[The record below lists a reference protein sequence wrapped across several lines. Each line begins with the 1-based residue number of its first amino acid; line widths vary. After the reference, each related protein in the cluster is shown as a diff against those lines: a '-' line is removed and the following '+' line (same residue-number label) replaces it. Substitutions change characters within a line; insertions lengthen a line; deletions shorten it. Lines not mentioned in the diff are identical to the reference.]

1 MLRVEQISVR
11 FGGVQ
16 ALERVTLDVG
26 AGTITG
32 LIGPNGAGKT
42 TLFNVINGLQ
52 RPNEGRILLADRN
65 ITKLSPARRARRGL
79 ARTFQRLEIFG
90 SMTARENIQVAAELH
105 RRWARGAPE
114 PRAATAEILERLGIS
129 AVAAVQADTL
139 PTGIARLVELGR
151 AIATEPSVLLLDEPG
166 SGLDT
171 SETQELGDVL
181 LSLTASGMGVL
192 LVEHDMELAMRVSNE
207 LYVLE
212 FGRVIANGPPAEI
225 QADPAVRLAYLGAE
239 AHVEGHHATALD
251 AAVSDDALGDDVAPV
266 VIAPVVNAP
275 VVDAPVVNAP
285 VVRDGNDD
293 HTDAPRIVLNAT
305 AGADNGEAPDRVAS
319 DGAASDGGTDAER
332 VPILELT
339 GIKAGYGEIEILHG
353 VDITVSRGTVFAL
366 LGSNGAGKSTA
377 LKVASGRL
385 RASAG
390 AILFAGQDVTRWH
403 PERLTRAGLCTIP
416 EGRGVFPN
424 LSVAENLQMW
434 TYRGGLKRREIEEK
448 AYATFPILSQRRR
461 QVAGTLS
468 GGEQQML
475 AMSRALSTNPKLLLL
490 DEISMGLAP
499 LIVAELYSVVANL
512 AADGLTILVVEQSA
526 RTALDV
532 ADRAA
537 VMAHGQIVLEG
548 TPEVVADSV
557 LDIYLAGGSS

>member
-1 MLRVEQISVR
+1 MLRVEEISVR
-11 FGGVQ
+11 FGGVH
-16 ALERVTLDVG
+16 ALDQLTLGVS

-52 RPNEGRILLADRN
+52 RPNQGRVLLANRD
-65 ITKLSPARRARRGL
+65 ITGLSPARRARRGL
-79 ARTFQRLEIFG
+79 ARTFQRLEVFG

-105 RRWARGAPE
+105 RRWARGAPD

-129 AVAAVQADTL
+129 AVADVQADTL

-171 SETQELGDVL
+171 AETHALGDVL
-181 LSLTASGMGVL
+181 VSLAASGIGVL
-192 LVEHDMELAMRVSNE
+192 LVEHDMELAMRVSKE

-212 FGRVIANGPPAEI
+212 FGRVIATGRPADI

-239 AHVEGHHATALD
+239 AHVEGHRATALD
-251 AAVSDDALGDDVAPV
+251 AAVPDDMLPDDVAQ
-266 VIAPVVNAP
+266 VIVGGNDEHTDVPRIVVNAT
-275 VVDAPVVNAP
+275 A
-285 VVRDGNDD
+285 REDG
-293 HTDAPRIVLNAT
+293 
-305 AGADNGEAPDRVAS
+305 GEAPDPTAPSART
-319 DGAASDGGTDAER
+319 DGECA
-332 VPILELT
+332 PILELA

-353 VDITVSRGTVFAL
+353 VDIVVPRGTVFAL
-366 LGSNGAGKSTA
+366 LGANGAGKSTT

-385 RASAG
+385 RPSAG
-390 AILFAGQDVTRWH
+390 TVRLAGKDVTRWH

-424 LSVAENLQMW
+424 LTVIENLQMW
-434 TYRGGLKRREIEEK
+434 TYRGGLRRREIEER
-448 AYATFPILSQRRR
+448 AYAKFPILSQRRK

-475 AMSRALSTNPKLLLL
+475 AMSRALSTEPKLLLL

-499 LIVAELYSVVANL
+499 LIVAELYAVVANL
-512 AADGLTILVVEQSA
+512 AAGGLTILVVEQSA

-537 VMAHGQIVLEG
+537 VMANGRIALAG
-548 TPEVVADSV
+548 TPDVIADSV
-557 LDIYLAGGSS
+557 LDIYLAGGAA